1 MPSSLNLSGLKIYR
15 PGVYSVIDASALGGK
30 GVSTGN
36 VAIVGDFPMFEQSE
50 PLTFTNSKAVSDYYS
65 ADTELGLLA
74 RLAFSPS
81 NDPQVPGG
89 ASTITFQ
96 NVRSNTAAFATL
108 LDGANAASVKVLAK
122 VWGKAGKKTLIGT
135 KENATDSNGRDF
147 TVSRDGLTENFTNVQ
162 SGVLGNVEY
171 TGTNLNKSVLT
182 ASPGNLKLTWE
193 KEFACNGT
201 DTAITH
207 AMSDIAN
214 DPTATLSFAITPA
227 GDTDGIYVLTVTGTD
242 ADGAAK
248 TANLTMPDSAGADG
262 VTQTLA
268 ANGFAT
274 ITELKVDPAGASTK
288 VFTVSAT
295 AFDLST
301 ADFPTVGDAF
311 TQINLNSGKNWKVTV
326 KSPETFSI
334 PLTDLDSSSGANV
347 ATEGANGGTAASL
360 RSDLRSVLNALNTS
374 KLITAERSSGATG
387 PPDKAAAF
395 ANTPLESGGTEG
407 TSIASTDWET
417 ALTKIADKDVQIVV
431 LFTDNATT
439 QKMGIAHARESAL
452 FGYERNL
459 WVGAPKDKTL
469 TELFDE
475 HSSVLNTRH
484 MAVVAQEIKIPN
496 LKGTLVFKEPKYLAV
511 MMAGMQAG
519 SSIAMPL
526 TWKRPDVSDVR
537 QDWRENL
544 DAGEAI
550 QKGICV
556 LSRDNLG
563 WKVERSVTTHLEDD
577 NPILSEVSAFES
589 VNTSVRDLRAKLIG
603 QIGNPVIAG
612 TASRMVGAVEAR
624 LDKQVKDG
632 IIKAFRNVFIEDLGD
647 TFNVHYEVA
656 AVEPLNFIVVTAHV
670 VRISETT

>member
-36 VAIVGDFPMFEQSE
+36 VAIVGDFPMFEQAE

-89 ASTITFQ
+89 ASTFTFQ
-96 NVRSNTAAFATL
+96 NVRSTTQAFAVL
-108 LDGANAASVKVLAK
+108 QKNATDSVKVFAK
-122 VWGKAGKKTLIGT
+122 VWGKAGKKTLIGI

-147 TVSRDGLTENFTNVQ
+147 AVSRDGLTENFTNVQ

-182 ASPGNLKLTWE
+182 ATPGNLKLTWE
-193 KEFACNGT
+193 KVIVCNGT
-201 DTAITH
+201 DNAITQ
-207 AMSDIAN
+207 AMTDIVN
-214 DPTATLSFAITPA
+214 DSTATLTFATTEDDQDVP
-227 GDTDGIYVLTVTGTD
+227 DTVLTITGTD

-248 TANLTMPDSAGADG
+248 TAALTMSAANPG

-274 ITELKVDPAGASTK
+274 ISELKVDPASASS
-288 VFTVSAT
+288 VSFTISGT
-295 AFDLST
+295 AFDLDT

-311 TQINLNSGKNWKVTV
+311 TQINLSSNKNWKVTV

-347 ATEGANGGTAASL
+347 ATDAGNGGAVAPL

-374 KLITAERSSGATG
+374 KLITIERSSGATG
-387 PPDKAAAF
+387 PPDKSAAF
-395 ANTPLESGGTEG
+395 VNTPLESGGTEG
-407 TSIASTDWET
+407 TSISSTDWET

-439 QKMGIAHARESAL
+439 QKLGIAHAQESAL

-484 MAVVAQEIKIPN
+484 MAVVAQEIQIPN

-526 TWKRPDVSDVR
+526 TWKRPNVSDVR

-563 WKVERSVTTHLEDD
+563 WRVERSVTTHLEDD
-577 NPILSEVSAFES
+577 NPIFSEVSAFES

-670 VRISETT
+670 VRISE

>member
-36 VAIVGDFPMFEQSE
+36 VAIVGDFPMFEQAE

-89 ASTITFQ
+89 ASTLTFQ
-96 NVRSNTAAFATL
+96 NVRSTTQAFAVL
-108 LDGANAASVKVLAK
+108 QNNAVNSVKVLAK
-122 VWGKAGKKTLIGT
+122 VWGKAGKKTLIGI

-147 TVSRDGLTENFTNVQ
+147 AVSRDGLTENFTNVQ

-182 ASPGNLKLTWE
+182 ATPGNLKLTWE
-193 KEFACNGT
+193 KVIVCNGT
-201 DTAITH
+201 DDAITQ
-207 AMSDIAN
+207 AMTDIVN
-214 DPTATLSFAITPA
+214 DSTATLTFATTEDDQDVPDTVLTIT
-227 GDTDGIYVLTVTGTD
+227 GKDTDG
-242 ADGAAK
+242 ADK
-248 TANLTMPDSAGADG
+248 TAALTMSAANPG

-274 ITELKVDPAGASTK
+274 ISELKVDPGANSS
-288 VFTVSAT
+288 VSFTISGT
-295 AFDLST
+295 AFDLDT

-311 TQINLNSGKNWKVTV
+311 TQINLSSNKNWKVTV

-334 PLTDLDSSSGANV
+334 PLTDLDTASGANV
-347 ATEGANGGTAASL
+347 ATDAGNGGAVAPL
-360 RSDLRSVLNALNTS
+360 RSDLRSVLSALNTS

-387 PPDKAAAF
+387 PPDKSAAF
-395 ANTPLESGGTEG
+395 VNTPLESGGTEG

-439 QKMGIAHARESAL
+439 QKLGIAHAKESAL

-484 MAVVAQEIKIPN
+484 MAVVAQEIQIPN

-526 TWKRPDVSDVR
+526 TWKRPNVSDVR

-563 WKVERSVTTHLEDD
+563 WRVERSVTTHLEDD
-577 NPILSEVSAFES
+577 NPIFSEVSAFES

-670 VRISETT
+670 VRISE